1 MLLMLFI
8 FLCFAGQC
16 VMFFFILHGQEKSH
30 RQLCEECAQLRH
42 ALRQLEARLA
52 GTAGDVAAQPPL
64 QGRRPEPARL
74 DTLDSLSMGDEP
86 PAHGAPADN
95 GLELHFDPQEYVR
108 R

>member
-1 MLLMLFI
+1 
-8 FLCFAGQC
+8 
-16 VMFFFILHGQEKSH
+16 MFFFILHGQEKSH

-52 GTAGDVAAQPPL
+52 GTAGDVAGQPLL
-64 QGRRPEPARL
+64 QGRPPESARL
-74 DTLDSLSMGDEP
+74 DTLDSLSMGDETSSR
-86 PAHGAPADN
+86 AAPVDN